1 MAQILNIYYPIEFIE
16 GSSGNTSQEERESAI
31 VEFDEVLASAND
43 AITQGNFFV
52 GMPHRIMSWLAIED
66 GSLSAEPY
74 DDYGLAWKIDATYS
88 IKGATANKSDPNN
101 AVYRPEVVPFNWTYE
116 KVVTQDKENGNAIE
130 NAAGDPLD
138 PPFME
143 IIPNIGWRITL
154 REGSANMNR
163 CFQIG
168 NINQAEFTMLGLQI
182 PKYCAQLSNYTP
194 SPQYDQLGNFYSL
207 NTYEIKW
214 NFARSKETNEI
225 LGFKQEVINMGLNF
239 LKTPNDVTTNTRIYN
254 LRTLEPVQNHVKL
267 NADGTIKNTKDTAD
281 YLQFV
286 INDLAD
292 FSAFGLPLIYP
303 SFQV

>member
-1 MAQILNIYYPIEFIE
+1 
-16 GSSGNTSQEERESAI
+16 
-31 VEFDEVLASAND
+31 
-43 AITQGNFFV
+43 
-52 GMPHRIMSWLAIED
+52 
-66 GSLSAEPY
+66 
-74 DDYGLAWKIDATYS
+74 LAWKIDATYS